1 MEFLTGVFILILAG
15 IIGDT
20 IVKTAKTRTKSK
32 LQPEQRDLEEL
43 KHQVQQQATLLADA
57 QAVLGEQAEQIDE
70 LHERLEFTE
79 RVLLQARNRPE
90 LPDHSEP
97 STPPGS

>member
-15 IIGDT
+15 IVGDT
-20 IVKTAKTRTKSK
+20 VVKTAKARSKSR
-32 LQPEQRDLEEL
+32 LEPAQRDLDEL
-43 KHQVQQQATLLADA
+43 RHLVQEQATQLAEA
-57 QAVLGEQAEQIDE
+57 QEAIGDQASQIDE

-90 LPDHSEP
+90 LPDDSDP